1 MKGRRAEL
9 NLLITVLA
17 LLVLACLCSSTASAS
32 IGIGVAPANF
42 TIADALKGG
51 TYEQTIKVFNTGD
64 EAGTFTLSAEGDAAA
79 WISFHNES
87 APDIPVAELTI
98 PGKGNAPVLVKITIP
113 NEIANADYTATI
125 YAQSV
130 PKMEE
135 SGGAVAHAIV
145 RIPANVLIQV
155 TGTQILKGT
164 VKSITVADTEIDYPL
179 KIKVEFQNEGNV
191 IAKPAIDVTLTKNGA
206 LVDQFVHDDTGI
218 KPGAEGVI
226 TVLWNTTGRATGEYL
241 AAVNVSLGDEQL
253 AAQTLPFKVLP
264 FGALTR
270 RGELRLLIT
279 EGEPLVNI
287 VVKFIA
293 QFENTGEID
302 TMAKFKGELY
312 REGQL
317 LEVLESDERF
327 IETGETGELATYYK
341 IQEPGTYTLKGRVLY
356 SGKETAEKDISFE
369 VPEVEAQGQP
379 STTASA
385 PGFGDNLMLI
395 AIVVLIAIVL
405 VSIGLWAWRAR
416 RRERKT

>member
-1 MKGRRAEL
+1 MEMKLMTSVGA
-9 NLLITVLA
+9 A
-17 LLVLACLCSSTASAS
+17 LVLVYISATMASAS

-42 TIADALKGG
+42 TIADAFKGG
-51 TYEQTIKVFNTGD
+51 TYEQMIKIFNTGD

-79 WISFHNES
+79 WISYYNES
-87 APDIPVAELTI
+87 APDIPLTELAI
-98 PGKGNAPVLVKITIP
+98 PGKGNAPVLVKIAIP
-113 NEIANADYTATI
+113 KEIANADYTATI

-135 SGGAVAHAIV
+135 TGGAVAHAVV
-145 RIPANVLIQV
+145 RIPANVLIRV

-164 VKSITVADTEIDYPL
+164 VKSITVADTEIEYPL
-179 KIKVEFQNEGNV
+179 KIKIEFRNEGNV
-191 IAKPAIDVTLTKNGA
+191 IAKPAIHVTLTKNGA
-206 LVDQFVHDDTGI
+206 LVDHFVHDETGV

-253 AAQTLPFKVLP
+253 AKQTLPFKVLP

-270 RGELRLLIT
+270 RGELHLLII

-341 IQEPGTYTLKGRVLY
+341 IQEHGTYTLKGRVLY

-379 STTASA
+379 STTASTKT
-385 PGFGDNLMLI
+385 PGFDEEFTLI
-395 AIVVLIAIVL
+395 AIVV
-405 VSIGLWAWRAR
+405 VSIGLWARRVR